1 MKVLF
6 VLSIGKLDGGAAAV
20 WVNLLEGLPSRG
32 VEPVVV
38 IPEDVD
44 HTLVEELEARG
55 IPWHAVFY
63 TWWVTTDP
71 NPHSA
76 KRKIARAG
84 ARAINARAER
94 EIGGLIDSQGID
106 IVYICDGTIT
116 AGIEAARAR
125 AVPVVWHFHQFIREG
140 QDTIAFI
147 DSATHVSD
155 TLMKASRILTV
166 SNAIA
171 ADLEHRFELEDVVA
185 IPNGIPSSRIVD
197 RGEILQDEPVVFSL
211 VGRIDANKR
220 QEDAIRAFIE
230 IAPDYPKARLKIIGS
245 GDTVLEERL
254 RELVGEARA
263 ERQIELCGFQSDI
276 ASVWKET
283 DVALNCSYSEGCS
296 MVVAEAM
303 SSGCFILCSDA
314 EGNREIVRDGA
325 GLLYE
330 RCNVEGL
337 AQAMRWVLE
346 HPDQARKM
354 AQEGKRYAAQMF
366 SMDAQLDSI
375 HRVFCEVLT

>member
-1 MKVLF
+1 M
-6 VLSIGKLDGGAAAV
+6 
-20 WVNLLEGLPSRG
+20 
-32 VEPVVV
+32 
-38 IPEDVD
+38 
-44 HTLVEELEARG
+44 
-55 IPWHAVFY
+55 
-63 TWWVTTDP
+63 
-71 NPHSA
+71 
-76 KRKIARAG
+76 
-84 ARAINARAER
+84 
-94 EIGGLIDSQGID
+94 
-106 IVYICDGTIT
+106 
-116 AGIEAARAR
+116 
-125 AVPVVWHFHQFIREG
+125 PVVWHFHQFIREG

-155 TLMKASRILTV
+155 TLKKASRILTV

-197 RGEILQDEPVVFSL
+197 RGEILQDEPVVLSL

-263 ERQIELCGFQSDI
+263 ERQIEFCGFQSDI

-354 AQEGKRYAAQMF
+354 AQEGKRHAAQMF